1 METYDAKKEKARK
14 AKAKKAREDAR
25 LLELA
30 LKGMPS
36 MQGTIDAALEDERLF
51 EENRIQRLEDK
62 VSLLKA
68 PKTAKNVDP
77 KTAKNVP
84 PKTAKNVDP
93 KTAKNV
99 DPKTA
104 KNVDPKTAKNVEP
117 RTSKVGQVA
126 SSKAP
131 IPRKK
136 PTEKKPAPTPR
147 KKPTEKKPAP
157 TPRNRPTENTSGAKP
172 KIKVTNVDHRKKGL
186 VTETKNKKKG
196 SSFFVRDF
204 NYAGDE
210 GNK

>member
-68 PKTAKNVDP
+68 
-77 KTAKNVP
+77 
-84 PKTAKNVDP
+84 
-93 KTAKNV
+93 
-99 DPKTA
+99 PKTA

>member
-99 DPKTA
+99 
-104 KNVDPKTAKNVEP
+104 EP

-131 IPRKK
+131 I
-136 PTEKKPAPTPR
+136 PR

-210 GNK
+210 DRGD

>member
-104 KNVDPKTAKNVEP
+104 KNVEP

-131 IPRKK
+131 I
-136 PTEKKPAPTPR
+136 PR

-210 GNK
+210 DRGD